1 MKIAFTFLL
10 SIFLAVATA
19 HSQQRQAAAP
29 RSQMTALNTLWA
41 FGKERGTYQLS
52 RVVGVVGFYGQ
63 DQPAQWR
70 LLAHDSR
77 ERGVMHEFIV
87 ENGRVVSERRFRREP
102 DQDLPSIVI
111 PTGKLAVDSKQAF
124 LLADSAARKDSIGFD
139 SVHYQLRCRD
149 LRNEPVWVLNLSDQ
163 ARKTVGVLYISA
175 INGELIRK
183 VWHRPGTREYDQ
195 QGKRDE
201 VGDYLQK
208 GAGFLTDAF
217 NSLKS
222 RATGRTA
229 NGRQQQARPQQP
241 QAQQHP
247 QNYAPQ
253 QQRR

>member
-1 MKIAFTFLL
+1 MKIAFTLFL
-10 SIFLAVATA
+10 SIFLAVGTA
-19 HSQQRQAAAP
+19 QAQQGRPAAP
-29 RSQMTALNTLWA
+29 RSQMTAINTLWA
-41 FGKERGTYQLS
+41 FGKERGTNQLS
-52 RVVGVVGFYGQ
+52 RVVGMVGFYGQ

-77 ERGVMHEFIV
+77 QRGVMHEFIV
-87 ENGRVVSERRFRREP
+87 EHGRVVSERRFRREA

-111 PTGKLAVDSKQAF
+111 PVSKLAVDSKQAF

-183 VWHRPGTREYDQ
+183 VWHRPGTEGYDS
-195 QGKRDE
+195 QGKRED

-217 NSLKS
+217 NNLKS
-222 RATGRTA
+222 KATGQTA
-229 NGRQQQARPQQP
+229 NARKQQARPQQP
-241 QAQQHP
+241 QARQQP
-247 QNYAPQ
+247 QNAVPG
-253 QQRR
+253 R